1 MRRKAGVAFIRATLY
16 MNLGRQFV
24 VVIVAL
30 LLAGVGCEKK
40 KPQLPKQAKAPVESL
55 PLPAE
60 IAEAAPSEPATA
72 DEAETPA
79 EEPKPQPPKRRK
91 PRKAPPATTAQGNTG
106 VNPPSTGSQPSNTI
120 AAVTPPPSPAEPRP
134 DTAIAANVTSE
145 QLTQQKQTTAQ
156 LIESTERKL
165 SGLSRGL
172 SHDQEEMVAQIRSY
186 VAQSKKASTE
196 GDFERAYNLATKA
209 HLLTDALVKQ

>member
-1 MRRKAGVAFIRATLY
+1 MRRKGRCCSRATLF
-16 MNLGRQFV
+16 MNIGRQFV

-40 KPQLPKQAKAPVESL
+40 KPQLPKQAKAPVETV

-60 IAEAAPSEPATA
+60 IAESAPSEPAA
-72 DEAETPA
+72 SDEAEAPA
-79 EEPKPQPPKRRK
+79 EEPKPQPPKRRR
-91 PRKAPPATTAQGNTG
+91 PRKPPAATSTQGNAA
-106 VNPPSTGSQPSNTI
+106 VNPPVTGSQPGNTI
-120 AAVTPPPSPAEPRP
+120 ATATPPPSPAEPHP
-134 DTAIAANVTSE
+134 DTAIAANVSSA

-156 LIESTERKL
+156 LIESTEKTL

-172 SHDQEEMVAQIRSY
+172 SHDQEEMIAQIRSY

-209 HLLTDALVKQ
+209 HLLSDALVKQ